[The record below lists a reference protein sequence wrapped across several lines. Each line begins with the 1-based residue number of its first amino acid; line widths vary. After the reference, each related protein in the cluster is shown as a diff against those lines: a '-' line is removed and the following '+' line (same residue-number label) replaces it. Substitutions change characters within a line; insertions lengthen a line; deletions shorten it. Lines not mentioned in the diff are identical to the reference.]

1 MPLLIILSP
10 VGNINWASTQR
21 RTENVVIPHLH
32 HHNTLYL
39 HKQVYITSIHI
50 LYISAYLKIVIT
62 SKDDDTTMN

>member
-39 HKQVYITSIHI
+39 HKQVIYYINTYFV
-50 LYISAYLKIVIT
+50 YISIFENCHYIER
-62 SKDDDTTMN
+62 